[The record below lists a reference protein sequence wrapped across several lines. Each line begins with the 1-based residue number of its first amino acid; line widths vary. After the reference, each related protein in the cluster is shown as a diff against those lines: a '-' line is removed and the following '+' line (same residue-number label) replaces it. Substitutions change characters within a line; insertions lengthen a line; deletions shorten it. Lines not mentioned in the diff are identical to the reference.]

1 MKTLRR
7 AALAALLLAPVA
19 LVKPASA
26 QTLTPEGTVITNTAT
41 ASWTDANNNTYANV
55 TASASVTVGYL
66 ANPDVASPATVTP
79 ASPSTGNELPFTITN
94 SGNGVDSVT
103 VATTAG
109 TGVTITGY
117 KLGSTTYPTLAALNA
132 ALAVTSVPANGTVTV
147 TVVYTVA
154 PGRGG
159 QTTPVTLTAT
169 SRRVTSTS
177 DASTTN
183 VIPPVAGGAGTTV
196 EGGASSSATVY
207 RLPSNGTGYTAT
219 YTLTNTGNASDTYSL
234 VPASSNGAVV
244 TLGTMT
250 GTGVSGGQVT
260 IPAGGSVTIT
270 VNYTVAQVPAGSTS
284 NITLTSTSG
293 NNAAVTTTGT
303 VTVIVIRA
311 ALTMTKQAFRDNQT
325 TAVSGTVLPGEYIWY
340 RITVTNAGG
349 AAAATVAVSDP
360 LPSQVTYVSTASDA
374 AGWTITESAG
384 TVSASLTGTLA
395 PAASR
400 YFWIRVR
407 VK

>member
-26 QTLTPEGTVITNTAT
+26 QLTPEGTVITNTAT

-169 SRRVTSTS
+169 SRRVTTTS

-196 EGGASSSATVY
+196 EGGASSNATVY
-207 RLPSNGTGYTAT
+207 RLPSNGTGYSAT

-270 VNYTVAQVPAGSTS
+270 VNYTVSQVPAGSTS

-293 NNAAVTTTGT
+293 NNSAVTTTGT

-360 LPSQVTYVSTASDA
+360 LPSQVTYVSTATDA
-374 AGWTITESAG
+374 AGWTITETSG